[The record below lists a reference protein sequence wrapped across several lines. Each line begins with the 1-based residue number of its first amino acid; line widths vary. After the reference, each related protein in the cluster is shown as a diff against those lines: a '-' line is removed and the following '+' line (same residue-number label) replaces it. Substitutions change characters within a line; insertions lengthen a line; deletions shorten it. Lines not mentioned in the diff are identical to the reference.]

1 MARAIDDVPRLR
13 PERVPPQNLEAEQSV
28 LGSMMLSSEAIADV
42 VEVLHPEDFYRSA
55 HRTLFETMRAI
66 YARGDPVVVDVPP
79 GSVQKVQ
86 VVRYLDEPHPRLDQ
100 TTRQ

>member
-66 YARGDPVVVDVPP
+66 YARGDPVDIITTTSP
-79 GSVQKVQ
+79 
-86 VVRYLDEPHPRLDQ
+86 Q
-100 TTRQ
+100 TTAFATMK